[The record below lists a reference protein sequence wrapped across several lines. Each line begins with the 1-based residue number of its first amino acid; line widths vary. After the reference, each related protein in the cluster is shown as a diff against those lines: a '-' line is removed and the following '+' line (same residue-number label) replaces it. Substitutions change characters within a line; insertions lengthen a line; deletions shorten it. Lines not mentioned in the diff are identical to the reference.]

1 MQRKPGTS
9 LLSHLYIE
17 DTWLGRPPKF
27 KGFPYTKGG
36 HAGIEKKCEHLR
48 RNSKNGTLSND
59 QNFGHFG
66 KCPKQWA
73 LGFPG
78 TWKNGVERRTI
89 ATAAV
94 LCDLQVGS
102 DQNPCA
108 PSSWPVAA
116 SWNSEK
122 WFIEPRR
129 VPISWALE
137 CPWPRAPFQR
147 VGFANNHSNSKKQ
160 LPSTGTSQRT
170 IEDGATCAAAKAVA
184 CCSWCYHNVNTNE
197 SLQRYQD
204 VPRAWHSQAQD
215 SPWATD
221 ELWTR

>member
-1 MQRKPGTS
+1 MTLQKWSTNQKTRRGQT
-9 LLSHLYIE
+9 SHLPNIHWE
-17 DTWLGRPPKF
+17 LGKF
-27 KGFPYTKGG
+27 QQ
-36 HAGIEKKCEHLR
+36 
-48 RNSKNGTLSND
+48 SN
-59 QNFGHFG
+59 QSLFGSQRDPR
-66 KCPKQWA
+66 CRESLAPRSYRISM
-73 LGFPG
+73 
-78 TWKNGVERRTI
+78 V
-89 ATAAV
+89 AAV

-170 IEDGATCAAAKAVA
+170 IEDGATCSFGVP
-184 CCSWCYHNVNTNE
+184 WC
-197 SLQRYQD
+197 
-204 VPRAWHSQAQD
+204 
-215 SPWATD
+215 
-221 ELWTR
+221 TR

>member
-1 MQRKPGTS
+1 MTLQKWSTHQKTRRGQT
-9 LLSHLYIE
+9 SHLPNIHWE
-17 DTWLGRPPKF
+17 LGKF
-27 KGFPYTKGG
+27 QQ
-36 HAGIEKKCEHLR
+36 
-48 RNSKNGTLSND
+48 SN
-59 QNFGHFG
+59 QSLFGSQRDPR
-66 KCPKQWA
+66 CRESLAPRSYRISI

-160 LPSTGTSQRT
+160 LPSTGTSHTLSSRFYFSCSFGVPWCTSLNFCPRNRGALGQMMLGRPMGLT
-170 IEDGATCAAAKAVA
+170 ISKHCKHV
-184 CCSWCYHNVNTNE
+184 
-197 SLQRYQD
+197 
-204 VPRAWHSQAQD
+204 RASCGQCH
-215 SPWATD
+215 
-221 ELWTR
+221 